1 MLVGDSPALL
11 CGGMISANVGSAA
24 LAAPLI
30 QIILIRE
37 DWLFRMRNVVSLVLG
52 GGRGTRLYPLTK
64 FRSKPA
70 VPLAG
75 KYRLIDIPLSN
86 CINSGLNRLYVLTQ
100 FLSVSLHR
108 HIRQTYRFD
117 HFNGGFVELL
127 AAQQT
132 EGSGQDWYQ
141 GTADAVRK
149 QLRYIQQPGVEYVII
164 LSGDQLYR
172 MDYRDLLKTHIESNA
187 DATIAGIPVTREQ
200 ARAFGIMRIADSGRV
215 EGFLEK
221 PQTDKEADIVR
232 MKPQWIDARGIPSH
246 GRDLVASMGI
256 YVFNRDT
263 LVDALEK
270 TDYLDFGKEIFPA
283 SVRAKKVMVHLFD
296 GYWEDIGT
304 IKAFYEANLSLA
316 GSSPPFDFNSPS
328 APIYSRPR
336 FLPPTRFD
344 DAVVKLSLVAD
355 GCKIGRGSVIENS
368 VIGLRCII
376 GEGVTIKNTVIMG
389 ADFYDDEDRQSH
401 HEGEPPL
408 GIGSGSHIEGAILDK
423 NCRLGRN
430 VRIVNEQ
437 QLETKGEDE
446 PCLIRDGI
454 PVVVKEGVLRDGF
467 RL

>member
-1 MLVGDSPALL
+1 
-11 CGGMISANVGSAA
+11 
-24 LAAPLI
+24 
-30 QIILIRE
+30 
-37 DWLFRMRNVVSLVLG
+37 MRNVISFVLG
-52 GGRGTRLYPLTK
+52 GGRGTRLSPLTK
-64 FRSKPA
+64 YRSKPA

-86 CINSGLNRLYVLTQ
+86 CINSGFNKMYVLTQ

-117 HFNGGFVELL
+117 HFSGGFVEIL
-127 AAQQT
+127 AAQQMT
-132 EGSGQDWYQ
+132 DDAHRDWYQ

-149 QLRYIQQPGVEYVII
+149 QLRYIQQPGIDYVVI

-172 MDYRDLLKTHIESNA
+172 MDYREMLKTHVESKA

-200 ARAFGIMRIADSGRV
+200 AKGFGIMRIADSGRV

-232 MKPQWIDARGIPSH
+232 MEPSWIDARGIPSN

-256 YVFNRDT
+256 YVFNRDA
-263 LVDALEK
+263 LVDCLEK

-283 SVRAKKVMVHLFD
+283 SVRAKRVMVHLFD

-304 IKAFYEANLSLA
+304 IKAFYDANLSLA
-316 GSSPPFDFNSPS
+316 SSTPPFDFNSPS

-344 DAVVKLSLVAD
+344 DCTVKHSLVAD
-355 GCKIGRGSVIENS
+355 GCQIGRGSRIENS

-376 GEGVTIKNTVIMG
+376 GEGVTIKDTVIMG
-389 ADFYDDEDRQSH
+389 ADFFDEDHRRAANGGLPH
-401 HEGEPPL
+401 L

-423 NCRLGRN
+423 NCRLGKH
-430 VRIVNEQ
+430 VHIVNEQ
-437 QLETKGEDE
+437 HVENRGEDE
-446 PCLIRDGI
+446 ACIIRDGI
-454 PVVVKEGVLRDGF
+454 PVVEKDGVLADGF

>member
-1 MLVGDSPALL
+1 MQ
-11 CGGMISANVGSAA
+11 NV
-24 LAAPLI
+24 I
-30 QIILIRE
+30 
-37 DWLFRMRNVVSLVLG
+37 SLVLG

-64 FRSKPA
+64 YRSKPA

-86 CINSGLNRLYVLTQ
+86 CINSGLNRMYVLTQ

-117 HFNGGFVELL
+117 VFSGGFVEIL
-127 AAQQT
+127 AAQQMNN
-132 EGSGQDWYQ
+132 EDGKHDWYQ

-149 QLRYIQQPGVEYVII
+149 QLRYIQQTGIDYVVI

-172 MDYRDLLKTHIESNA
+172 MDYRDLLRTHIESQA

-200 ARAFGIMRIADSGRV
+200 ARSFGIMRVADSGRV

-232 MKPQWIDARGIPSH
+232 MPPSWIDARGIPSH

-263 LVDALEK
+263 LVECLEK

-283 SVRAKKVMVHLFD
+283 SVRAKRVMLHLFD

-304 IKAFYEANLSLA
+304 IRAFYEANLSLA
-316 GSSPPFDFNSPS
+316 SDAPPFDFHRPK

-336 FLPPTRFD
+336 FLPPTRVA
-344 DAVVKLSLVAD
+344 DAVVKNSLVAD
-355 GCKIGRGSVIENS
+355 GCRIGRGSTIENS

-376 GEGVTIKNTVIMG
+376 GEGVTIKDTVIMG
-389 ADFYDDEDRQSH
+389 ADVYEDEDRQALH
-401 HEGEPPL
+401 IGQPPL
-408 GIGSGSHIEGAILDK
+408 GIGSGSHIAGAILDK
-423 NCRLGRN
+423 NCRIGKN

-437 QLETKGEDE
+437 QLEQRGEDE
-446 PCLIRDGI
+446 ACIIREGI
-454 PVVVKEGVLRDGF
+454 PVVVKEGVLPDGF